1 MAGFNVVNEALQL
14 HGGYGYL
21 KVSSMSATPLTVL
34 SLFILQDYQVER
46 LLRDV
51 RVHQILEGTNEIM
64 SHIVGKA
71 LVA

>member
-1 MAGFNVVNEALQL
+1 M
-14 HGGYGYL
+14 
-21 KVSSMSATPLTVL
+21 SSMMLFNCTEVMAISRFLDLFTV
-34 SLFILQDYQVER
+34 SQVSQDYQIER

-64 SHIVGKA
+64 CHIVGKA